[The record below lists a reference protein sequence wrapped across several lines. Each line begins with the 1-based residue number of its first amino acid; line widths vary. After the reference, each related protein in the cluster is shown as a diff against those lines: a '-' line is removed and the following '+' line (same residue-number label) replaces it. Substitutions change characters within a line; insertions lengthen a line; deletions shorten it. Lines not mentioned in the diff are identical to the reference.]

1 MLSWMPLAC
10 HIHVGFVSP
19 VAVVSGVPGNF
30 SVHVFRLTGQIP
42 QLGYN
47 GLIILNKC
55 FSC

>member
-1 MLSWMPLAC
+1 MPLAC
-10 HIHVGFVSP
+10 HVQVGFVSL
-19 VAVVSGVPGNF
+19 VAVAADVPGNF
-30 SVHVFRLTGQIP
+30 SGHVFMLTGQIP